1 MPVRGSLRAP
11 RFFMARRPFALSLSG
26 RNRCGRQG
34 IHDPKIIS
42 ETQKRGIAMTEIDPG
57 NLPRHIAIIMDGNG
71 RWAKQHAMG
80 RIAGHKKGADAV
92 RDTVRACREIGVR
105 VLTLYAFSTEN
116 WLRPA
121 REVKA
126 LMGLLEEYLRSEVQ
140 EMLENGIRLAAI
152 GDMEALKEPIRG
164 VLRET
169 IARTSQNRE
178 MTLNL
183 ALSYG
188 GRDEI
193 VGAVKGIV
201 EDFRK
206 GVLSTPDIT
215 PDLFSRYLDTAGLPD
230 PDLLIRTSG
239 EYRISNFLLWQ
250 CAYTEFYFTDVLWPD
265 FNRGELFRAIAEYQ
279 RRERRFGLTSD
290 QVREGRPE

>member
-1 MPVRGSLRAP
+1 
-11 RFFMARRPFALSLSG
+11 
-26 RNRCGRQG
+26 
-34 IHDPKIIS
+34 
-42 ETQKRGIAMTEIDPG
+42 MTDIDPG

-80 RIAGHKKGADAV
+80 RIAGHKKGAEAV
-92 RDTVRACREIGVR
+92 RATVRACREIGIP

-126 LMGLLEEYLRSEVQ
+126 LMRLLEEYLRLEIQ
-140 EMLENGIRLAAI
+140 EMMDNGIRLTTI
-152 GDMEALKEPIRG
+152 GDREALKEPIRS

-169 IARTSQNRE
+169 IARTARNGE

-193 VGAVKGIV
+193 VGAVRSLVKDV
-201 EDFRK
+201 QK
-206 GVLSTPDIT
+206 GVLAEPDIT
-215 PDLFSRYLDTAGLPD
+215 QDSFSRYLDTVGLPD

-250 CAYTEFYFTDVLWPD
+250 CAYAEFYFTDVLWPD
-265 FNRGELFRAIAEYQ
+265 FNREELFRAIAEYQ

-290 QVREGRPE
+290 QIRGGRTK